1 MITLEQAKAQLNVTH
16 DLDDGLIRDK
26 LAAAKAFVAAYT
38 GGPVESGDQPVFSA
52 DGTVIDDT
60 PAAVRQATLM
70 LTAHLYENREAS
82 LVGVTAQHLP
92 FGFLDLLAN
101 YRAFAF

>member
-1 MITLEQAKAQLNVTH
+1 MIDLEAAKAHLNVTI
-16 DLDDGLIRDK
+16 DADDALIGDK

-38 GGPVESGDQPVFSA
+38 ASDPDSDTSPAPVRE
-52 DGTVIDDT
+52 
-60 PAAVRQATLM
+60 AVLQ

-82 LVGVTAQHLP
+82 LVGITAQHLP

>member
-1 MITLEQAKAQLNVTH
+1 MIDLEAAKAHLNVTI
-16 DLDDGLIRDK
+16 DADDVLIGDK

-38 GGPVESGDQPVFSA
+38 GETADSDETPPPVRE
-52 DGTVIDDT
+52 
-60 PAAVRQATLM
+60 AVLQ

-82 LVGVTAQHLP
+82 LIGITAQHLP

>member
-1 MITLEQAKAQLNVTH
+1 MIDLEAAKAHLNVTT
-16 DLDDGLIRDK
+16 DFDNALISDK
-26 LAAAKAFVAAYT
+26 LEAAKAFVAAYT
-38 GGPVESGDQPVFSA
+38 GGEVDS
-52 DGTVIDDT
+52 DDT
-60 PAAVRQATLM
+60 PAPVREAVLQ

-82 LVGVTAQHLP
+82 LVGITAQHLP

>member
-1 MITLEQAKAQLNVTH
+1 MITLDQAKAHLRVTIA
-16 DLDDGLIRDK
+16 DDDALITDK
-26 LAAAKAFVAAYT
+26 LSAAKAWVGAYT
-38 GGPVESGDQPVFSA
+38 ASDPDLVG
-52 DGTVIDDT
+52 T
-60 PAAVRQATLM
+60 PAPVNEAVLQ

-82 LVGVTAQHLP
+82 LVGVTASALP